1 MRKMK
6 LAILALV
13 VLISAASGAQAANK
27 PGSGMTG
34 ARCEATWATVS
45 PNGATI
51 TEDELAPHMADA
63 DFTILDTDN
72 DGTVDANEFM
82 AGCKGGLIKIE
93 R

>member
-6 LAILALV
+6 LAVLAVV
-13 VLISAASGAQAANK
+13 VLISAASGAQALNK

-34 ARCEATWATVS
+34 ARCEAAWTTLS
-45 PNGATI
+45 PNGAPI
-51 TEDELAPHMADA
+51 FQDELAPYMANA

-82 AGCKGGLIKIE
+82 ASCKGGLIEIAH
-93 R
+93 